1 MLLTVTSKSKFFA
14 FMNRSTYSLV
24 TCLSMQHPQRLDF
37 LNSNTCFCSWLYSNF
52 NFETAYKLWVH
63 KCLTLVYILKSTKKR
78 LKNDRWGNLLWQM
91 YWLMFSCASQQL
103 AFSSQYYVAFFL
115 VNMCSS
121 WAKQF
126 FYDES
131 LSRNHT
137 NRCSLRNLYA
147 QSE

>member
-1 MLLTVTSKSKFFA
+1 MSKVTLGPDFATFDLLGMHLKIISHLDHSSSFLANKA
-14 FMNRSTYSLV
+14 FLK
-24 TCLSMQHPQRLDF
+24 LH
-37 LNSNTCFCSWLYSNF
+37 NF
-52 NFETAYKLWVH
+52 NFETAYKSWVH
-63 KCLTLVYILKSTKKR
+63 KCSTWTFVYVLKSTKKG

-115 VNMCSS
+115 VNMYSS

-147 QSE
+147 QRE